1 MKAGGEVRW
10 LEFND
15 SNVQN
20 NSGTFAFARTETGLT
35 GLNSGNAIAS
45 FLLEQVDQGSVGFQ
59 TVSAEYPRSRAW
71 NLHVGDTWKLT
82 PKLSL
87 NYGLRWDVFP
97 PSVEKFDNTSFLD
110 PVGPNPGAGNRLGRL
125 AFAGT
130 KWGAASF
137 GRRAP
142 ENTWHGGFG
151 PRLGFAYGVTTKTV
165 ARAGYG
171 IFYSSIFYPSWN
183 GGISW
188 DGFNTNAAFSSSQ
201 GGLQAAFILSQGFPQ
216 NFPHPPLID
225 SAADNGLGSIFYRPF
240 DADRL
245 PYAQQWNL
253 TLEHQFTGNF
263 YVSGAYVANKGTRL
277 NSQTLPINALS
288 PSLLAVGQKLYDQFQ
303 PAQTS
308 LDGVPVPYPGWIQQM
323 TACAPTVA
331 QALTPY
337 PQYCSA
343 LRGANENLGSSTY
356 HSFQLKAENRFSH
369 GIWFLG
375 AYTASKL
382 LTNADSVQS
391 AATLWSGAHGSI
403 SPFERQR
410 NKGLAED
417 DTPQILSLSLIYQLP
432 FGIGRRFVNR
442 SGGVDKLLGGWQVSS
457 TFRVTSGTPLFFRSA
472 ACNVPGQFVAA
483 CIPALLPGANP
494 WGQDKG
500 NFEPS
505 LRLFNKAAF
514 ESPDGF
520 NFYYGKGPRISNL
533 RGFGYHD
540 HDLAFLKNT
549 RLTEKTSIQ
558 FRAEFFNIWNWHISA
573 CQAQC
578 FGNLAF
584 DNDVSSPSFGS
595 WNGSVSAPRNI
606 QFGMKILF

>member
-1 MKAGGEVRW
+1 M
-10 LEFND
+10 
-15 SNVQN
+15 
-20 NSGTFAFARTETGLT
+20 
-35 GLNSGNAIAS
+35 
-45 FLLEQVDQGSVGFQ
+45 
-59 TVSAEYPRSRAW
+59 
-71 NLHVGDTWKLT
+71 
-82 PKLSL
+82 
-87 NYGLRWDVFP
+87 
-97 PSVEKFDNTSFLD
+97 
-110 PVGPNPGAGNRLGRL
+110 
-125 AFAGT
+125 
-130 KWGAASF
+130 
-137 GRRAP
+137 
-142 ENTWHGGFG
+142 
-151 PRLGFAYGVTTKTV
+151 
-165 ARAGYG
+165 
-171 IFYSSIFYPSWN
+171 
-183 GGISW
+183 
-188 DGFNTNAAFSSSQ
+188 
-201 GGLQAAFILSQGFPQ
+201 
-216 NFPHPPLID
+216 
-225 SAADNGLGSIFYRPF
+225 
-240 DADRL
+240 
-245 PYAQQWNL
+245 
-253 TLEHQFTGNF
+253 
-263 YVSGAYVANKGTRL
+263 
-277 NSQTLPINALS
+277 
-288 PSLLAVGQKLYDQFQ
+288 
-303 PAQTS
+303 
-308 LDGVPVPYPGWIQQM
+308 
-323 TACAPTVA
+323 A

-500 NFEPS
+500 NFEPR

-514 ESPDGF
+514 ESPDSF

-558 FRAEFFNIWNWHISA
+558 FRAEFFNIWNWHIFA